1 MQLHTAMGNL
11 QSKNIR
17 VDGMRTSMRLEPPLW
32 DALKDIARWEKTNID
47 TLVAKALSDSVLNQ
61 SNTSAVRTYIIKYF
75 HTLVAEN
82 TVLVIMDTKMRE

>member
-1 MQLHTAMGNL
+1 MG
-11 QSKNIR
+11 
-17 VDGMRTSMRLEPPLW
+17 
-32 DALKDIARWEKTNID
+32 KTNID

-75 HTLVAEN
+75 RTLVAEN